1 MQLLA
6 VDVDVG
12 GSRFERWDA
21 IVDGGCVTA
30 LLIFL
35 VVGRVIIGWVVGI
48 NMCCVWVSGD
58 LVCTC
63 MLCVCASE
71 DIDQSVKR
79 KKYRSYRIGGVLGEY
94 CVRTEMSQVAH
105 R

>member
-30 LLIFL
+30 LLILL

-63 MLCVCASE
+63 MLCVC
-71 DIDQSVKR
+71 VR
-79 KKYRSYRIGGVLGEY
+79 GYRSKCEEKKIQIVSYRGGFK
-94 CVRTEMSQVAH
+94 
-105 R
+105 